1 MPGLVSSIPEW
12 VTGAALPDAGLDRF
26 VKVRGNVPVPITLTG
41 RLVRLE
47 PLVPQ
52 HASGLAAAAEG
63 NRDDY
68 AFTPVPH
75 GVDEALDY
83 VAQALAGHAA
93 GTSLAFA
100 IIAMASGRVLGST
113 RFTRFDYWQ
122 GPVVWPLVHGLPPG
136 DPLLAVPD
144 AAEIGN
150 TWLSP
155 QARGVGINLE
165 SKLLMLQHAFDSWRV
180 RRIAMRADVRNLRS
194 RMAIERLGAT
204 SDGVRRAHSRGLDG
218 DVRCTAFYSIL
229 DEEWPAVRATI
240 AGQLTTRTRLVDA
253 MGAGPLIDA

>member
-1 MPGLVSSIPEW
+1 MP
-12 VTGAALPDAGLDRF
+12 
-26 VKVRGNVPVPITLTG
+26 VPVTLAG

-47 PLVPQ
+47 PLAPQ
-52 HASGLAAAAEG
+52 HASGLAEAAAG

-68 AFTPVPH
+68 SFTPVPH

-100 IIAMASGRVLGST
+100 IIAVASGRVLGST

-122 GPVVWPLVHGLPPG
+122 GPVVWPLVHGMPTG
-136 DPLLAVPD
+136 DPLLTVPD

-150 TWLSP
+150 SWLSRE
-155 QARGVGINLE
+155 ARGAGINLE
-165 SKLLMLQHAFDSWRV
+165 SKLLLLQHAFDVWRV
-180 RRIAMRADVRNLRS
+180 RRIAMRADVRNVRS

-218 DVRCTAFYSIL
+218 EVRSTAFYSIL
-229 DEEWPAVRATI
+229 DEEWPAVRVTI
-240 AGQLTTRTRLVDA
+240 EGQLAALPATSANR
-253 MGAGPLIDA
+253 LIDA

>member
-1 MPGLVSSIPEW
+1 MP
-12 VTGAALPDAGLDRF
+12 A
-26 VKVRGNVPVPITLTG
+26 PVTLTG

-47 PLVPQ
+47 PIAPHHVP
-52 HASGLAAAAEG
+52 GLAEASAG
-63 NRDDY
+63 DRDAF
-68 AFTPVPH
+68 AFTPVPR
-75 GVDEALDY
+75 GLDEAAEY
-83 VAQALAGHAA
+83 VAHAVAGHAA
-93 GTSLAFA
+93 GTALAFA
-100 IIAMASGRVLGST
+100 IVSATDNRVLGST

-122 GPVVWPLVHGLPPG
+122 GPVVWPLVHGLPSG

-155 QARGVGINLE
+155 QARGSGANLE
-165 SKLLMLQHAFDSWRV
+165 SKLLLLAHAFEVWRV
-180 RRIAMRADVRNLRS
+180 RRIAMRADMRNLRS

-218 DVRCTAFYSIL
+218 EIRSTAFYSIL

-240 AGQLTTRTRLVDA
+240 EAQLVTSGRAGGRLLNA
-253 MGAGPLIDA
+253 

>member
-1 MPGLVSSIPEW
+1 MP
-12 VTGAALPDAGLDRF
+12 A
-26 VKVRGNVPVPITLTG
+26 PVTLTG

-47 PLVPQ
+47 PIAPHHVP
-52 HASGLAAAAEG
+52 GLAEAG
-63 NRDDY
+63 FGDRDAF
-68 AFTPVPH
+68 AFTPVPQ
-75 GVDEALDY
+75 GPEEATEY
-83 VAQALAGHAA
+83 VAQAVAGHAA
-93 GTSLAFA
+93 GTALAFA
-100 IIAMASGRVLGST
+100 IVSAADGRVLGST

-122 GPVVWPLVHGLPPG
+122 GPLVWPVVHGMPGG

-155 QARGVGINLE
+155 SARGSGANLE
-165 SKLLMLQHAFDSWRV
+165 SKLLLLSHAFDNWRV

-218 DVRCTAFYSIL
+218 QVRSTAFYSIL
-229 DEEWPAVRATI
+229 DEEWPTVRANI
-240 AGQLTTRTRLVDA
+240 AAQLAANGTTDGQLLNA
-253 MGAGPLIDA
+253 

>member
-1 MPGLVSSIPEW
+1 MP
-12 VTGAALPDAGLDRF
+12 
-26 VKVRGNVPVPITLTG
+26 VPVTLAG

-47 PLVPQ
+47 PLAPQ
-52 HASGLAAAAEG
+52 HASGLAAAAAG

-68 AFTPVPH
+68 AYTPVPH
-75 GVDEALDY
+75 GADEALQY
-83 VAQALAGHAA
+83 VSEALAGTAA
-93 GTSLAFA
+93 GASLAFA
-100 IIAMASGRVLGST
+100 IVAVASDRVMGST

-122 GPVVWPLVHGLPPG
+122 GPLVWPQVHGTPVG

-155 QARGVGINLE
+155 EARGAGINLE
-165 SKLLMLQHAFDSWRV
+165 SKLLLLEHAFEVWGV
-180 RRIAMRADVRNLRS
+180 KRIAMRADVRNLRS

-218 DVRCTAFYSIL
+218 EVRSTAFYSIL
-229 DEEWPAVRATI
+229 EDEWPSVRATI
-240 AGQLTTRTRLVDA
+240 QGQLNARPLRTRTRLMPA
-253 MGAGPLIDA
+253 

>member
-1 MPGLVSSIPEW
+1 MP
-12 VTGAALPDAGLDRF
+12 
-26 VKVRGNVPVPITLTG
+26 VPVTLTG

-47 PLVPQ
+47 PLAPQ
-52 HASGLAAAAEG
+52 HASGLAEAAAG

-83 VAQALAGHAA
+83 IAQALAGHAA

-100 IIAMASGRVLGST
+100 IVAVASGRLLGST
-113 RFTRFDYWQ
+113 RFSRFDYWQ
-122 GPVVWPLVHGLPPG
+122 GPVVWPLVHGSPSG

-150 TWLSP
+150 TWLSRE
-155 QARGVGINLE
+155 ARGTGINLE
-165 SKLLMLQHAFDSWRV
+165 SKLLLLQHAFDVWRV

-204 SDGVRRAHSRGLDG
+204 SDGVRRAHSRGFDG
-218 DVRCTAFYSIL
+218 EVRSTAFYSIL
-229 DEEWPAVRATI
+229 DEEWQSVRATI
-240 AGQLTTRTRLVDA
+240 GEQLASQPARHHSRLV
-253 MGAGPLIDA
+253 GA

>member
-1 MPGLVSSIPEW
+1 M
-12 VTGAALPDAGLDRF
+12 
-26 VKVRGNVPVPITLTG
+26 PVPLTLTG

-47 PLVPQ
+47 PLAPQ
-52 HASGLAAAAEG
+52 HASGIAQAAVG
-63 NRDDY
+63 NRDEY

-75 GVDEALDY
+75 GVDEALEY

-100 IIAMASGRVLGST
+100 IIAVASGRVLGST

-122 GPVVWPLVHGLPPG
+122 GPMVWPMVHGLPPG
-136 DPLLAVPD
+136 DPLMAVPD

-155 QARGVGINLE
+155 QARGAGINLE
-165 SKLLMLQHAFDSWRV
+165 SKLLLLQHAFETWRV
-180 RRIAMRADVRNLRS
+180 RRISMRADVRNRRS
-194 RMAIERLGAT
+194 RLAIERLGAT

-218 DVRCTAFYSIL
+218 EVRSTAFYSIL
-229 DEEWPAVRATI
+229 DEEWPTVRATI
-240 AGQLTTRTRLVDA
+240 EGQFSARPARNR
-253 MGAGPLIDA
+253 LIDA

>member
-1 MPGLVSSIPEW
+1 MP
-12 VTGAALPDAGLDRF
+12 
-26 VKVRGNVPVPITLTG
+26 VPVTLTG

-47 PLVPQ
+47 PLAPQ
-52 HASGLAAAAEG
+52 HASGLAEAAAG

-75 GVDEALDY
+75 GVDEALEY
-83 VAQALAGHAA
+83 IAQALAGHAA
-93 GTSLAFA
+93 GTSVAFA
-100 IIAMASGRVLGST
+100 IVAMAGGRILGST

-122 GPVVWPLVHGLPPG
+122 GPVVWPLVHGAPSD

-150 TWLSP
+150 TWLSRE
-155 QARGVGINLE
+155 ARGAGINLE
-165 SKLLMLQHAFDSWRV
+165 SKLLLLQHAFEVWRV

-218 DVRCTAFYSIL
+218 EVRSTAFYSIL
-229 DEEWPAVRATI
+229 EDEWPNVRAI
-240 AGQLTTRTRLVDA
+240 IEGELAALPAQGTRGRLV
-253 MGAGPLIDA
+253 GA